1 MIELKN
7 ITKKFDKQTAVKD
20 LNMKIEKGSITMFI
34 GPSGCGKTTTL
45 KMINRLIEPT
55 SGDILIH
62 GKSVVDMEAVKLRR
76 SIGYV
81 IQEIGL
87 FPHFSVYENIAV
99 VPRLLNWEE
108 KRIKERVDELLHL
121 VTLDPSYAQK
131 YPMQLSGGEQQRV
144 GLARALAADPEILLM
159 DEPFGAIDPINRLKL
174 HDSFLEIQE
183 EIKKTIIFVTHD
195 INEAIKLGDKI
206 AIMNKGTLVQY
217 DETDEILHNPKNE
230 FVENLLGR
238 DRSLKALSLEK
249 TKGFVTHEGYV
260 ITGPNDD
267 QGSLREKMKKTRSEQ
282 AFILDEN
289 GRLLGRKILVTKKTG
304 KQEMIQDSNPVVV
317 DRNNNLVEA
326 LSKMLESGEHQLP
339 VVSGRG
345 KFMGVINLSHI
356 FAEVTA
362 AEAKNTIKGA

>member
-7 ITKKFDKQTAVKD
+7 ITKKFGKQTVVNN
-20 LNMKIEKGSITMFI
+20 LNMKIEKGNITMFI

-55 SGDILIH
+55 SGDILIQD
-62 GKSVVDMEAVKLRR
+62 KSVVDMEAVKLRR
-76 SIGYV
+76 RIGYV

-99 VPRLLNWEE
+99 VPHLLNWEE
-108 KRIKERVDELLHL
+108 DRIKERVEELLHL

-131 YPMQLSGGEQQRV
+131 YPLQLSGGEQQRV
-144 GLARALAADPEILLM
+144 GLARALAADPDVLLM

-206 AIMNKGTLVQY
+206 AIMDQGILVQY
-217 DETDEILHNPKNE
+217 DETDEILRNPKNE

-238 DRSLKALSLEK
+238 DRSLKALALEK
-249 TKGFVTHEGYV
+249 TKSFVTQDGYLV
-260 ITGPNDD
+260 AGPNDD
-267 QGSLREKMKKTRSEQ
+267 QRSLWEKMKKAHSEQ
-282 AFILDEN
+282 AFILDES
-289 GRLLGRKILVTKKTG
+289 GRLIGRKILVAKKTG
-304 KQEMIQDSNPVVV
+304 KQELIQDNNPVVV
-317 DRNNNLVEA
+317 DRNNNLIEA
-326 LSKMLESGEHQLP
+326 LSTMLESGEHQLP

-345 KFMGVINLSHI
+345 KFVGVINLSHI

-362 AEAKNTIKGA
+362 AETKKAIKGA